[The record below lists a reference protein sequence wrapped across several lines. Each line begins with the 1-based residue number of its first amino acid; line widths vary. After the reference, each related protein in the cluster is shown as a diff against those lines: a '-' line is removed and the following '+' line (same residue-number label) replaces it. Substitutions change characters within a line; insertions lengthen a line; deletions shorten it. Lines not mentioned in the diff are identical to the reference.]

1 MSPQTKRFF
10 FWFVIA
16 FLIIFII
23 LISISLIHNFNKS
36 KIISLPA
43 QEMRGVWMSRFDYTE
58 PFPSYNPDSMKT
70 YISDSFRRLKDANFN
85 VIFFQVR
92 GNADAFYAS
101 RYEPWSNLLT
111 SKLGQNPGW
120 DPLAY
125 AIETAHQLGL
135 ELHAWLNVFP
145 AWRGTAPPTT
155 SQPLHPYL
163 AHPDWLICDEN
174 GKKMLLSDGYV
185 SFSPGIP
192 AVHNHLIK
200 VISDIV
206 SRYDIDGIHFDYL
219 RYPEQSELKGYSH
232 DPISWARFQSHEG
245 NPLGLDWTDWQR
257 EQINEFVARAYNCV
271 TDIKPEIKVSAAV
284 IGSYKT
290 DHWNGYSAGFQDP
303 RRWLEIGKIDL
314 IIPMTYYHL
323 NHKNFTFNKALKEWQ
338 SVIDN
343 PDQIFPA
350 LAAYN
355 LSWEEII
362 EEIHLVRNSHFKGMV
377 FFAASSLD
385 SEKLQSLQ
393 TTEFQYPS
401 IFPCLTWKDAVAPPS
416 PINFTVEKLT
426 SDSLEFI
433 WQIPHQSNDIKKF
446 VIYQSKNLPI
456 ELTKGE
462 NILAI
467 VAGSDTSYQ
476 TKFNLPDQRRY
487 YYTITSL
494 DAAYNQSEPAAV
506 IKIK

>member
-1 MSPQTKRFF
+1 
-10 FWFVIA
+10 
-16 FLIIFII
+16 
-23 LISISLIHNFNKS
+23 
-36 KIISLPA
+36 
-43 QEMRGVWMSRFDYTE
+43 
-58 PFPSYNPDSMKT
+58 
-70 YISDSFRRLKDANFN
+70 
-85 VIFFQVR
+85 
-92 GNADAFYAS
+92 
-101 RYEPWSNLLT
+101 
-111 SKLGQNPGW
+111 
-120 DPLAY
+120 
-125 AIETAHQLGL
+125 
-135 ELHAWLNVFP
+135 
-145 AWRGTAPPTT
+145 
-155 SQPLHPYL
+155 
-163 AHPDWLICDEN
+163 
-174 GKKMLLSDGYV
+174 
-185 SFSPGIP
+185 
-192 AVHNHLIK
+192 
-200 VISDIV
+200 
-206 SRYDIDGIHFDYL
+206 
-219 RYPEQSELKGYSH
+219 
-232 DPISWARFQSHEG
+232 
-245 NPLGLDWTDWQR
+245 
-257 EQINEFVARAYNCV
+257 
-271 TDIKPEIKVSAAV
+271 
-284 IGSYKT
+284 
-290 DHWNGYSAGFQDP
+290 
-303 RRWLEIGKIDL
+303 
-314 IIPMTYYHL
+314 
-323 NHKNFTFNKALKEWQ
+323 
-338 SVIDN
+338 VIDN